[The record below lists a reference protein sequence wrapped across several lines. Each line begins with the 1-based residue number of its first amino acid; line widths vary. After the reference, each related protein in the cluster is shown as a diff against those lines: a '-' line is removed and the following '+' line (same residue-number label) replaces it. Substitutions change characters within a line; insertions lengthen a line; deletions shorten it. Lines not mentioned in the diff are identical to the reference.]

1 RDRVLVAM
9 THRGDGRQRPSQRVA
24 GVDDAGP
31 RLLALDLQHKR
42 LASTTTTM
50 ARNRTDGKRK
60 S

>member
-1 RDRVLVAM
+1 M
-9 THRGDGRQRPSQRVA
+9 THRGDVRQRPSQRVA